1 MWKEAAHIVAVA
13 TKVLVNHYSEDG
25 FWEQAEED
33 KPFAVMFN
41 SMLVK
46 DFATIYEWLKLN
58 ADSSTEHQVCL
69 FGELTSQ

>member
-13 TKVLVNHYSEDG
+13 TKVLVSHYSKDS
-25 FWEQAEED
+25 FREQAEED
-33 KPFAVMFN
+33 KPFAVMHN

-46 DFATIYEWLKLN
+46 DFATIYQWLQVT
-58 ADSSTEHQVCL
+58 ADSSIEHQVCL